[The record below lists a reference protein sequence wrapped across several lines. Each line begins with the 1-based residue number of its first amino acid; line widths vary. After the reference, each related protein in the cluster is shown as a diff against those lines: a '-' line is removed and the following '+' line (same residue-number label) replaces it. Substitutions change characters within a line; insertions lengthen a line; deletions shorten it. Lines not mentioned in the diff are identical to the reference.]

1 MIVPFLNGE
10 MFDVELVHGRK
21 DEAIFDQNKN
31 RSGFNRKCSSV
42 FCMIKDITET
52 RMLILN

>member
-21 DEAIFDQNKN
+21 DEAIFDQNK
-31 RSGFNRKCSSV
+31 SSP
-42 FCMIKDITET
+42 FWIQQEM
-52 RMLILN
+52 